1 MQVNTQ
7 QGSATQRKLRSVADS
22 CGEFDYLVETL
33 PRQRCSSNYFVLLF
47 VIIASASA
55 EQPWARVMS
64 SLPGCVTWA
73 VDLLRCHPGPSR
85 DEDAMP
91 HKAVSTGLCS
101 INADILAFDLVA
113 VVVIVVVVVVFVL
126 AIVIASIIAE

>member
-7 QGSATQRKLRSVADS
+7 QGSAMQRKLRSVADS
-22 CGEFDYLVETL
+22 CGGVDYLVETL

-47 VIIASASA
+47 VIIASAST

-64 SLPGCVTWA
+64 SLLGCVTWA

-91 HKAVSTGLCS
+91 HKAVSTDLCS

-113 VVVIVVVVVVFVL
+113 VVVIVVVVVFVL
-126 AIVIASIIAE
+126 AIVIASIIVE

>member
-1 MQVNTQ
+1 
-7 QGSATQRKLRSVADS
+7 
-22 CGEFDYLVETL
+22 
-33 PRQRCSSNYFVLLF
+33 
-47 VIIASASA
+47 
-55 EQPWARVMS
+55 MS
-64 SLPGCVTWA
+64 SLLGCVTWA

-85 DEDAMP
+85 YEDAMP

-113 VVVIVVVVVVFVL
+113 VVVIVVVVVFVL